1 MGRRG
6 PGYILSAVCVYLRD
20 KIYIALQKTSTVI
33 RAIIIDDEQDS
44 RNTIFNILS
53 QYCENITVV
62 GQADSVKEGIALIR
76 KEKPAL
82 VFLDIQMPD
91 GTGFDLLEKTG
102 EVNFRV
108 IFITAHDQYALR
120 AIKFSALDYLLKP
133 VDPQQLIDAV
143 DKLGEPPH
151 NLDTITQKI
160 NTLLRNKNGFERI
173 TLPTFEGFKFINIK
187 DIIRCE
193 ADNNYTFFYLNSGE
207 KILVTKTLKEYDE
220 TLSGVDFIRVHQ
232 SHLVNTKFIDRY
244 IKGDGGSIIMADGSE
259 VEVSRRR
266 KEEFL
271 KRMTGI

>member
-1 MGRRG
+1 M
-6 PGYILSAVCVYLRD
+6 
-20 KIYIALQKTSTVI
+20 I
-33 RAIIIDDEQDS
+33 RAIIIDDEQES
-44 RNTIFNILS
+44 RNTIANILNK
-53 QYCENITVV
+53 YCKNITVAGEAENV
-62 GQADSVKEGIALIR
+62 QDALALIL
-76 KEKPAL
+76 KEKPDV
-82 VFLDIQMPD
+82 VFLDIRMPD
-91 GTGFDLLEKTG
+91 GTGFDLLEKIP

-108 IFITAHDQYALR
+108 IFVSAHDQYALR
-120 AIKFSALDYLLKP
+120 AIKVSALDYILKP

-143 DKLGEPPH
+143 DKMKEPD
-151 NLDTITQKI
+151 NELNTIALKI

-193 ADNNYTFFYLNSGE
+193 ADNNYTFFYLNTGE

-232 SHLVNTKFIDRY
+232 SHLVNVKFIDRY
-244 IKGDGGSIIMADGSE
+244 IKGDGGSIVMADGSE

-271 KRMTGI
+271 KRITAS

>member
-1 MGRRG
+1 M
-6 PGYILSAVCVYLRD
+6 
-20 KIYIALQKTSTVI
+20 I
-33 RAIIIDDEQDS
+33 RAIIIDDEEES
-44 RNTIFNILS
+44 RNTISNILS
-53 QYCENITVV
+53 KYCDNVSIT
-62 GQADSVKEGIALIR
+62 GQAENVRGGLDLIN
-76 KEKPAL
+76 KEKPDV
-82 VFLDIQMPD
+82 VFLDIRMPD
-91 GTGFDLLEKTG
+91 GTGFDLLEKVH
-102 EVNFRV
+102 EISFRV
-108 IFITAHDQYALR
+108 IFVTAHDQYALR
-120 AIKFSALDYLLKP
+120 AIKVSALDYILKP

-143 DKLGEPPH
+143 EKIKEPP
-151 NLDTITQKI
+151 NDMETITHKI

-244 IKGDGGSIIMADGSE
+244 IKGDGGSLVMADGSE

-271 KRMTGI
+271 RRMTEM